1 MSLDVASLGEEPVLV
16 LDCRNELAECVL
28 WDDRQGLLWWTNI
41 HAAELWSWDPFD
53 ETGPVVHPMPDRV
66 GAFGL
71 CEGGGLILGL
81 ASSFALYDPPSGE
94 VMTIVDV
101 EGDLPTTRLND
112 GRVDAFGCFVCG
124 GMDEGSAQA
133 SISAVYRLDEHRRV
147 APIITGVR
155 CANSICW
162 SPDGSEMYF
171 ADMPT
176 GRIDVYTYL
185 PQATPRW
192 KRHLAKVDGVGLP
205 DGSQVDAE
213 GYLWNAEWGGSR
225 IVRYAPDGTVD
236 RAIGMPVAN
245 PTCLTFGGPGLDV
258 LFVSTARFGL
268 LESDLAS
275 QPKAGGIFALRPG
288 VRGRAEHRYA
298 G

>member
-1 MSLDVASLGEEPVLV
+1 MTLDWSSLGVEPMLA

-28 WDDRQGLLWWTNI
+28 WDERQGLLWWTNI
-41 HAAELWSWDPFD
+41 HAAELWSWDPFV
-53 ETGPVVHPMPDRV
+53 GSSPVVHPMPDRV

-71 CEGGGLILGL
+71 CERGGLILGL
-81 ASSFALYDPPSGE
+81 ASGFALYDPRSRE
-94 VMTIVDV
+94 VLTIVDV

-112 GRVDAFGCFVCG
+112 GRVDPFGCFVCG
-124 GMDEGSAQA
+124 GMDEATNQA
-133 SISAVYRLDEHRRV
+133 PLSAVYRLNEHGRV
-147 APIITGVR
+147 APIISGIH

-171 ADMPT
+171 ADMST
-176 GRIDVYTYL
+176 GRIDVYTYV
-185 PQATPRW
+185 PHARPRW
-192 KRHLAKVDGVGLP
+192 KREFAKVSGVGLP
-205 DGSQVDAE
+205 DGSQVDAD

-236 RAIGMPVAN
+236 RAISLPVTN
-245 PTCLTFGGPGLDV
+245 PTCLTLGGPGLDV

-268 LESDLAS
+268 STHDLTS
-275 QPKAGGIFALRPG
+275 QPEAGGIFALRPG
-288 VRGRAEHRYA
+288 VRGRLEHRYA